1 MLVVVNGMKREVT
14 TDCTAAELLDELA
27 LTEHRVAVERNGE
40 VIARQALTATRL
52 CAGDIVEIVRF
63 VGGG

>member
-1 MLVVVNGMKREVT
+1 MLVIVNGMDREVT
-14 TDCTAAELLDELA
+14 TDCTVAELLDELA
-27 LTEHRVAVERNGE
+27 LTEDRVAVERNGE
-40 VIARQALTATRL
+40 VIARQELTATRL